1 MFSRADIAE
10 RLGGFVYGTIV
21 VLSVI
26 VAGAKAYPDDTTRI
40 AALVAVTTVVF
51 WLAHAYAH
59 ALTHS
64 VRTGERLTLDEVRH
78 IGRHEAALVQ
88 AGVPSIVVLLLGSLD
103 ALDADTAVWLALG
116 LGLVV
121 LAVQGFVFARV
132 ERLGTTATVAVVA
145 VNVALGLLL
154 VALKLLVAK

>member
-1 MFSRADIAE
+1 MFSRADVAE

-40 AALVAVTTVVF
+40 AALVGVTTVVF

-64 VRTGERLTLDEVRH
+64 VRTGQRLTFDEVRH
-78 IGRHEAALVQ
+78 IGRREAALIQ
-88 AGVPSIVVLLLGSLD
+88 AGVPSIAVLLLGSIGLFED
-103 ALDADTAVWLALG
+103 DTAIWLAVAF
-116 LGLVV
+116 GLVV

-132 ERLGTTATVAVVA
+132 ERLGPKSTVAVVA

>member
-1 MFSRADIAE
+1 MFSRAQIAE

-40 AALVAVTTVVF
+40 AVLVAVTTIVF

-59 ALTHS
+59 ALAET
-64 VRTGERLTLDEVRH
+64 VRSNEHLTFAEVRR

-88 AGVPSIVVLLLGSLD
+88 AGVPSIVVLLLGSLG
-103 ALDADTAVWLALG
+103 LFKADTSIWLAVAFG
-116 LGLVV
+116 LAV
-121 LAVQGFVFARV
+121 LAVSGVVFARV
-132 ERLGTTATVAVVA
+132 EGLGRSGTIAVVT
-145 VNVALGLLL
+145 VNLALGLLL

>member
-26 VAGAKAYPDDTTRI
+26 VAGARAYPDDTTRI

-51 WLAHAYAH
+51 WLAHAYSH

-64 VRTGERLTLDEVRH
+64 VRTGERLTVDEVRR
-78 IGRHEAALVQ
+78 IGRQEAALIV

-103 ALDADTAVWLALG
+103 VLDADTATWLALG
-116 LGLVV
+116 TGLVV
-121 LAVQGFVFARV
+121 LAVQGFVFARA
-132 ERLGTTATVAVVA
+132 ERLGTAGTAVVVA
-145 VNVALGLLL
+145 VNLALGLLL

>member
-40 AALVAVTTVVF
+40 AVLIAVTTTVF

-59 ALTHS
+59 TLAHSARTNAHLTVS
-64 VRTGERLTLDEVRH
+64 EVRR
-78 IGRHEAALVQ
+78 IGRHEAPLVQ
-88 AGVPSIVVLLLGSLD
+88 AGVPSIAVLLLGSLD
-103 ALDADTAVWLALG
+103 VLEADTAIWLAIVF
-116 LGLVV
+116 GLVV

-132 ERLGTTATVAVVA
+132 ERLGPAGTVAVVA
-145 VNVALGLLL
+145 VNLGLGLLL

>member
-1 MFSRADIAE
+1 MFSRAEIAE

-26 VAGAKAYPDDTTRI
+26 VAGAKAYPDDTTRM

-51 WLAHAYAH
+51 WLSHAYAH

-64 VRTGERLTLDEVRH
+64 VSTGERLTFDEARH
-78 IGRHEAALVQ
+78 IGRRESALIQ
-88 AGVPSIVVLLLGSLD
+88 AGLPSIAVLLLGSVGLLED
-103 ALDADTAVWLALG
+103 DTAIWLAMA

-121 LAVQGFVFARV
+121 LAVQGFVFARL
-132 ERLGTTATVAVVA
+132 ERLGPASTVGVVT

>member
-40 AALVAVTTVVF
+40 AVLVVATTVVF

-64 VRTGERLTLDEVRH
+64 VRTGEQLTIAEVRH
-78 IGRHEAALVQ
+78 IGRHEAALIL
-88 AGVPSIVVLLLGSLD
+88 AGLPSIAVLLLGSLD
-103 ALDADTAVWLALG
+103 VLDADTAVWLALG

-121 LAVQGFVFARV
+121 LAVQGFVFARA
-132 ERLGTTATVAVVA
+132 ERLGPKGTVAVVA
-145 VNVALGLLL
+145 VNLALGLLL

>member
-1 MFSRADIAE
+1 MFRGEEMAE

-26 VAGAKAYPDDTTRI
+26 VAGAKAYPDGTTRI
-40 AALVAVTTVVF
+40 AVLVAGTTVVF

-64 VRTGERLTLDEVRH
+64 ARTGERLTLAEVRR

-103 ALDADTAVWLALG
+103 VLDADTAVWLALC
-116 LGLVV
+116 LGLAV
-121 LAVQGFVFARV
+121 LAVQGVVFARL
-132 ERLGTTATVAVVA
+132 ERLGPAGTVAVVG
-145 VNVALGLLL
+145 VNLALGLLL

>member
-1 MFSRADIAE
+1 MFSRAQIAE

-26 VAGAKAYPDDTTRI
+26 VAGARAYPDDTTRI

-64 VRTGERLTLDEVRH
+64 VRTGERLTVDEVRR
-78 IGRHEAALVQ
+78 IGRQEAALIL
-88 AGVPSIVVLLLGSLD
+88 AGVPPIVVLLLGSLD
-103 ALDADTAVWLALG
+103 VLDADTATWLALG
-116 LGLVV
+116 IGLVV
-121 LAVQGFVFARV
+121 LAVQGFVFARA
-132 ERLGTTATVAVVA
+132 ERLGPAGTAAVVA
-145 VNVALGLLL
+145 VNLALGLLL

>member
-1 MFSRADIAE
+1 MFSRAEIAD
-10 RLGGFVYGTIV
+10 RLGAFVYGTIV

-40 AALVAVTTVVF
+40 AALVAVTTLVF

-64 VRTGERLTLDEVRH
+64 VRTGQRLTFDEVRR
-78 IGRHEAALVQ
+78 IGRHEAGLIQ
-88 AGVPSIVVLLLGSLD
+88 AGVPSIAVLLLGSLD
-103 ALDADTAVWLALG
+103 VLDVDTAVWLALCF
-116 LGLVV
+116 GLVV

-132 ERLGTTATVAVVA
+132 ERLGPTSTAAVVA
-145 VNVALGLLL
+145 INVALGLLL

>member
-1 MFSRADIAE
+1 MFSRAEIAE

-40 AALVAVTTVVF
+40 AVLVAVTTIVF

-64 VRTGERLTLDEVRH
+64 VRTNEHLTVREVRR

-88 AGVPSIVVLLLGSLD
+88 AGVPSIAVLLLGSIGLFD
-103 ALDADTAVWLALG
+103 TDTAIWLAVVFG
-116 LGLVV
+116 LAV
-121 LAVQGFVFARV
+121 LAVQGFIFARV
-132 ERLGTTATVAVVA
+132 EGLGRTATVAVVT
-145 VNVALGLLL
+145 VNVGLGLLL
-154 VALKLLVAK
+154 VALKLLVAH

>member
-1 MFSRADIAE
+1 MFSRAQIAE

-40 AALVAVTTVVF
+40 AVLVAVTTVVF

-64 VRTGERLTLDEVRH
+64 VRTGEHLTFDEVRR

-88 AGVPSIVVLLLGSLD
+88 AGVPSIAVLLLGSLD
-103 ALDADTAVWLALG
+103 VLESDTAIWLAVAF
-116 LGLVV
+116 GLVV

-132 ERLGTTATVAVVA
+132 ERLGRTGTVVVVT
-145 VNVALGLLL
+145 VNVALGLVL

>member
-1 MFSRADIAE
+1 MFSRAEIAE

-40 AALVAVTTVVF
+40 AVLVAVTTIVF

-59 ALTHS
+59 ALAES
-64 VRTGERLTLDEVRH
+64 VRSNEHLTVTEVRR
-78 IGRHEAALVQ
+78 IGRHEAPLVQ
-88 AGVPSIVVLLLGSLD
+88 AGVPSIAVLLLGSARPVRERHRD
-103 ALDADTAVWLALG
+103 LAGGRLWPG
-116 LGLVV
+116 V

-132 ERLGTTATVAVVA
+132 ERLGPTGTIAVVA
-145 VNVALGLLL
+145 VNLGLGLLL

>member
-1 MFSRADIAE
+1 MFSRTEIAE

-40 AALVAVTTVVF
+40 AALVGVTTVVF

-64 VRTGERLTLDEVRH
+64 VRTGQRLTFDEVRH
-78 IGRHEAALVQ
+78 IGRREAALIQ
-88 AGVPSIVVLLLGSLD
+88 AGVPCIAVLLLGSIGLLED
-103 ALDADTAVWLALG
+103 DTAIWLAVAF
-116 LGLVV
+116 GLVV
-121 LAVQGFVFARV
+121 LAVQGFVFAHV
-132 ERLGTTATVAVVA
+132 ERLGPKSTVLVVA

-154 VALKLLVAK
+154 VAMKLVVAK

>member
-40 AALVAVTTVVF
+40 GILVAATTAVF

-64 VRTGERLTLDEVRH
+64 VRTGERLSIDEVRG
-78 IGRHEAALVQ
+78 IGRHEAALVL
-88 AGVPSIVVLLLGSLD
+88 AGVPSIAVLFLGSLD
-103 ALDADTAVWLALG
+103 VLDADTAIWLALG

-121 LAVQGFVFARV
+121 LAVQGLVFARA
-132 ERLGTTATVAVVA
+132 ERLGPKGTVAVVA
-145 VNVALGLLL
+145 VNLALGLLL

>member
-1 MFSRADIAE
+1 MFSRAEIAD
-10 RLGGFVYGTIV
+10 RLGAFVYGTIV

-40 AALVAVTTVVF
+40 AALVAVTTLVF

-64 VRTGERLTLDEVRH
+64 VRTGQRLTFDEVRR
-78 IGRHEAALVQ
+78 IGRHEAGLIQ
-88 AGVPSIVVLLLGSLD
+88 AGVPSIAVLLLGSLD
-103 ALDADTAVWLALG
+103 VLDVDTAVWLALAF
-116 LGLVV
+116 GLVV

-132 ERLGTTATVAVVA
+132 ERLGPTSTVAVVA
-145 VNVALGLLL
+145 INVALGLLL

>member
-1 MFSRADIAE
+1 MFSRAEIAE

-40 AALVAVTTVVF
+40 AVLIAVTTVVF

-59 ALTHS
+59 ALAQS
-64 VRTGERLTLDEVRH
+64 VRTREHLTFDEVRR

-88 AGVPSIVVLLLGSLD
+88 AGVPSIAVLLLGSLD
-103 ALDADTAVWLALG
+103 VLDADTAIWLAVG
-116 LGLVV
+116 FGLVV

-132 ERLGTTATVAVVA
+132 ERLGRTGTVAVVA
-145 VNVALGLLL
+145 VNLALGLVL

>member
-1 MFSRADIAE
+1 MFSRAEIAE
-10 RLGGFVYGTIV
+10 RLGGFTYGTIV

-40 AALVAVTTVVF
+40 AVLVGVTTVVF

-64 VRTGERLTLDEVRH
+64 VRTREHLTFDEVRR

-88 AGVPSIVVLLLGSLD
+88 AGVPSIAVLLLGSLD
-103 ALDADTAVWLALG
+103 VLESDTAIWMAVAF
-116 LGLVV
+116 GLVV

-132 ERLGTTATVAVVA
+132 ERLGRTGTVVVVA
-145 VNVALGLLL
+145 VNVALGLVL

>member
-1 MFSRADIAE
+1 MFSRAEIAE

-40 AALVAVTTVVF
+40 AVLIAVTTIVF
-51 WLAHAYAH
+51 WLSHAYAH
-59 ALTHS
+59 ALTES
-64 VRTGERLTLDEVRH
+64 VRSGEHMTLDRVRH
-78 IGRHEAALVQ
+78 IGRHEAALIQ
-88 AGVPSIVVLLLGSLD
+88 AGVPSIAVLLLGSLG
-103 ALDADTAVWLALG
+103 LFESDTAIWLAVALG
-116 LGLVV
+116 LAV

-132 ERLGTTATVAVVA
+132 ERLGPTGTIVVVA
-145 VNVALGLLL
+145 VNLGLGLLL

>member
-40 AALVAVTTVVF
+40 AVLVVATTVVF

-64 VRTGERLTLDEVRH
+64 VRTGEQLTFDEVRQ
-78 IGRHEAALVQ
+78 IGSHEAALIL
-88 AGVPSIVVLLLGSLD
+88 AGVPSIAVLLLGSLD
-103 ALDADTAVWLALG
+103 VLDADTAVWLALC

-121 LAVQGFVFARV
+121 LAVQGFVFARA
-132 ERLGTTATVAVVA
+132 ERLGPKGTVAVVA
-145 VNVALGLLL
+145 VNLALGLLL

>member
-1 MFSRADIAE
+1 MFSRAEIAE

-40 AALVAVTTVVF
+40 AALVVVTTVVF
-51 WLAHAYAH
+51 WLSHAYAH

-64 VRTGERLTLDEVRH
+64 VRTGERLTFDEVRR

-88 AGVPSIVVLLLGSLD
+88 AGVPSLAVLLLGSLD
-103 ALDADTAVWLALG
+103 VLDDDTAIWLALAFG
-116 LGLVV
+116 MVV

-132 ERLGTTATVAVVA
+132 ERLGPTGTAVVVA
-145 VNVALGLLL
+145 INLALGLVL

>member
-1 MFSRADIAE
+1 MFSRAEIAD
-10 RLGGFVYGTIV
+10 RLGAFVYGTIV

-26 VAGAKAYPDDTTRI
+26 VAGGKAYPDDTTRI
-40 AALVAVTTVVF
+40 AALVAVTTLVF

-64 VRTGERLTLDEVRH
+64 VRTGQRLTFDDVRR
-78 IGRHEAALVQ
+78 IGRHEAGLIQ
-88 AGVPSIVVLLLGSLD
+88 AGVPSIAVLLLGSLHV
-103 ALDADTAVWLALG
+103 LDDDTAVWLALCF
-116 LGLVV
+116 GLVV

-132 ERLGTTATVAVVA
+132 ERLGPASTIAVVA
-145 VNVALGLLL
+145 INVALGLLL

>member
-1 MFSRADIAE
+1 MFSRAEIAE

-40 AALVAVTTVVF
+40 AVLVAVTTIVF

-59 ALTHS
+59 ALAES
-64 VRTGERLTLDEVRH
+64 VRSNEHLTVTEVRR
-78 IGRHEAALVQ
+78 IGRHEAPLVQ
-88 AGVPSIVVLLLGSLD
+88 AGVPSIAVLLLGSLGLFD
-103 ALDADTAVWLALG
+103 SDTAIWLAIGFG
-116 LGLVV
+116 LAV

-132 ERLGTTATVAVVA
+132 ERLGPTGTIAVVA
-145 VNVALGLLL
+145 VNLGLGLLL